1 VHFILTLN
9 TINELK
15 RIFLFSFLELFI
27 KQQSEFYVDHPE
39 KVDGNGKL
47 ISYSLSHHFRR
58 HKRDLNS
65 AERRVFYKLNYKGQE
80 FTLNLTTNDNLL
92 SNEYVLKKH
101 NRSLT
106 EKRSQTSGNLACH
119 LIGTVMDGNEQG
131 TAAIST
137 CEGLN
142 YLYTIILVNILTWL
156 LFFYIFSLQF
166 NFSLCFNNF
175 VCFLN
180 IYHY

>member
-1 VHFILTLN
+1 M
-9 TINELK
+9 
-15 RIFLFSFLELFI
+15 FSFQELFI

-39 KVDGNGKL
+39 KVDGNGML
-47 ISYSLSHHFRR
+47 ISYSLSHHFTDGR

-137 CEGLN
+137 CEGLVRLN
-142 YLYTIILVNILTWL
+142 LSILLCIMQFISGVNSLTVLAVVQIL
-156 LFFYIFSLQF
+156 SLAE
-166 NFSLCFNNF
+166 
-175 VCFLN
+175 
-180 IYHY
+180 